1 MTGPVPA
8 ASVLDASA
16 VLAWMYG
23 EPGAKEVEAALD
35 GGHMSLV
42 NLAEVTTKAVER
54 GASAAR
60 VRQDLAAYG
69 ARFHDFDA
77 EQADRCAELR
87 LQTRAAGLSL
97 GDRACLALAQTLALP
112 ALTAD
117 RAWGGLEVGVSI
129 TIIR

>member
-1 MTGPVPA
+1 MTV
-8 ASVLDASA
+8 VLDASA

-23 EPGAKEVEAALD
+23 EVGAEQVEAALD

-54 GASAAR
+54 GARAAR

-69 ARFHDFDA
+69 IEFHPFDA

-87 LQTRAAGLSL
+87 PLTRAAGLSL
-97 GDRACLALAQTLALP
+97 EDRACLALAQTLALP
-112 ALTAD
+112 AMTAD
-117 RAWGGLEVGVSI
+117 RAWSGLGVGVSI
-129 TIIR
+129 TVIR